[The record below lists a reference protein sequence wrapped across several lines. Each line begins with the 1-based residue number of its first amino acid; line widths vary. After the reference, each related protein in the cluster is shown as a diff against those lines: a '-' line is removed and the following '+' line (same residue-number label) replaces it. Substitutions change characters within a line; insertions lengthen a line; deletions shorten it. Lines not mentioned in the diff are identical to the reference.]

1 MGMKL
6 TKEAVLYEVYTA
18 LARALGKRIEPVTCR
33 DNEYALIIDRRWRL
47 HLDREQLDYLHDNI
61 SNDGGAIREAFDDLK
76 NECMEF
82 MSFQKASR

>member
-1 MGMKL
+1 MKL

-18 LARALGKRIEPVTCR
+18 LAKALGKRIEPVTCR
-33 DNEYALIIDRRWRL
+33 DDEYALIIDRRWRL

-61 SNDGGAIREAFDDLK
+61 SSDGGAIREAFDDLK
-76 NECMEF
+76 NENLEF